1 MLHFINICKK
11 ALDDGNVCMALL
23 TDLSKAFDCL
33 PYRLLI
39 CKLRSYGLSVNACEL
54 LKSYFCERKQRV
66 KLGDKYSDWLGL
78 SKGVSQGSLMDLF
91 IFNIFSNDLLL
102 LLEKKCHVF
111 NFADDTSIL
120 CKHRN
125 YDSAYNYLISAAST
139 MIHWYKMNCMQT
151 NPEKFQFIIFDKELQ
166 PRSLDSLQLNHNVT
180 IQSVSNVKLLGVIDV
195 ELNFNHHIAL
205 LCNKAGRQINALS
218 RLSNVLNVDTKILI
232 VQSFILSH
240 FMYCC
245 IIWHFCSISD
255 TKKIEKMQL
264 KALRHLYKDYTSSY
278 EMLREKCNRPMLLI
292 ERQKAM
298 LLEVYKCIH
307 ELGPR
312 YRHDMFSQKK

>member
-1 MLHFINICKK
+1 M
-11 ALDDGNVCMALL
+11 
-23 TDLSKAFDCL
+23 

-39 CKLRSYGLSVNACEL
+39 CKLRAYRLSVNACEP
-54 LKSYFCERKQRV
+54 LKSYFCEINQRV
-66 KLGDKYSDWLGL
+66 KLGDKYSEWLGL
-78 SKGVSQGSLMDLF
+78 SKGVPQGSLMGLF

-102 LLEKKCHVF
+102 LLKKKCHVF
-111 NFADDTSIL
+111 NYADDTSIL

-125 YDSAYNYLISAAST
+125 YDSANNDLLSAAST
-139 MIHWYKMNCMQT
+139 MIHWYKMNYRQA
-151 NPEKFQFIIFDKELQ
+151 NPENFQFIIFDKEQQ
-166 PRSLDSLQLNHNVT
+166 PRTLQLNHSVT
-180 IQSVSNVKLLGVIDV
+180 IQSVSNVKLLGVNIDV

-218 RLSNVLNVDTKILI
+218 MLSRLSNVLNVDTKLLIL
-232 VQSFILSH
+232 QSYILSH

-255 TKKIEKMQL
+255 TKKIKKMQL
-264 KALRHLYKDYTSSY
+264 KALRDRYKDYTSSY

-292 ERQKAM
+292 ERQKVK

-312 YRHDMFSQKK
+312 NRHNMFSQKSRAYDYRDPQY